1 MIGEISW
8 NIKRRRVWWAT
19 QFSILSAFG
28 LPCLVT
34 LLSSH
39 GTTVQNVLEPFAFL
53 GTEPDRIYKLRRI
66 CKAHFKGWQVY
77 VET

>member
-1 MIGEISW
+1 VEHKKKTSVGHS
-8 NIKRRRVWWAT
+8 V
-19 QFSILSAFG
+19 FYSILSAFA

-34 LLSSH
+34 LVSSH
-39 GTTVQNVLEPFAFL
+39 GTAVQNVLEPFAFL
-53 GTEPDRIYKLRRI
+53 GTEPDRIYKLSRI